1 MDCRNDMNFIVKP
14 LSERKEA
21 LIFINNTLIVELNIN
36 FVADLINKL
45 ITMNR
50 IILSFFTLASGV
62 LMAQS
67 LTPTVSIAA
76 AGAADN
82 FKGGYTFAYATS
94 GTPWNGPLLSFGGFS
109 NNYDAQLST
118 DYGPNGGE
126 HLSFRTRNGDASVW
140 NPWNEV
146 ATRGTNNFTGKQ
158 SIMGN
163 LGIGTG
169 SPSEMLTV
177 SGGHTGSMILL
188 NSSGDGGNSPANL
201 TLWASEPQETY
212 TGVGI
217 GNNVKNYNSAN
228 NQVFPRINP
237 STGGSY
243 MRLLDNQIHFNIIS
257 NTGDN
262 KKIAILARDRF
273 DVSGSLSS
281 QVSSNE
287 GGAIIL
293 ENPTK
298 TAANMAR
305 KWVLY
310 NMTGNYGNS
319 LQFWSY
325 SDGGAYGA
333 KLLLSDAGNMSLQ
346 GKFEAKEIKVT
357 LTPTADFVFEESYDL
372 PKLETV
378 EKHIK
383 EKKHLPEIAS
393 AKEMEKEGVNVGEF
407 QIKLLQKIEE
417 LTLYTIELNK
427 QVKKQAEEIEALKK
441 GNK

>member
-1 MDCRNDMNFIVKP
+1 MNK
-14 LSERKEA
+14 
-21 LIFINNTLIVELNIN
+21 
-36 FVADLINKL
+36 
-45 ITMNR
+45 
-50 IILSFFTLASGV
+50 IILSLFTLASGIF
-62 LMAQS
+62 MAQN
-67 LTPTVSIAA
+67 LTPTVSISA
-76 AGAADN
+76 AGSADN
-82 FKGGYTFAYATS
+82 FKGGYTFAYAAS

-109 NNYDAQLST
+109 NNYDAQLNA

-126 HLSFRTRNGDASVW
+126 HISFRTRNGDASVW
-140 NPWNEV
+140 NPWNEL

-169 SPSEMLTV
+169 APSEMLTV
-177 SGGHTGSMILL
+177 SGGHVGSMILL
-188 NSSGDGGNSPANL
+188 NSSGDGGSSPANL

-217 GNNVKNYNSAN
+217 GNNVKNYNNVN
-228 NQVFPRINP
+228 NQVFPRINA

-243 MRLLDNQIHFNIIS
+243 MRLLDNQIHFNLIS

-262 KKIAILARDRF
+262 KQIATLARDRF
-273 DVSGSLSS
+273 DVNGHLTS

-298 TAANMAR
+298 TASDMAR

-319 LQFWSY
+319 LQFWNY

-333 KLLLSDAGNMSLQ
+333 KLVISDAGNMALQ

-357 LTPTADFVFEESYDL
+357 LTPTADFVFDENYDL
-372 PKLETV
+372 PKLEAV

-417 LTLYTIELNK
+417 LTLYTIEQNK
-427 QVKKQAEEIEALKK
+427 QLKK
-441 GNK
+441 LQENNDKLMKEVFELKSNKN